1 MKQFLLV
8 LFTVFCVESLL
19 FAQMHYVMYV
29 LGERGNYYE
38 DSLSTNTY
46 FNGRQSIALNA
57 SENFWFSDG
66 KKLRIHK
73 INASV
78 VVPIIYGSGRAD
90 YEASID
96 MRML

>member
-1 MKQFLLV
+1 VELL
-8 LFTVFCVESLL
+8 LL
-19 FAQMHYVMYV
+19 AQMHYVIYV

-38 DSLSTNTY
+38 DSLSINTY
-46 FNGRQSIALNA
+46 FNGRQPTALDA

-78 VVPIIYGSGRAD
+78 VLPIISGAGRID

-96 MRML
+96 MRMLWQDT